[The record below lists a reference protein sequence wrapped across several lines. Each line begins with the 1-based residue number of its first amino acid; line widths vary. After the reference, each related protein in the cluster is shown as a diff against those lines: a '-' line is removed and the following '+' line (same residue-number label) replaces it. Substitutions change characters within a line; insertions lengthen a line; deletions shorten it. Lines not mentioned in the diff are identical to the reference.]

1 MTILNYLFLLLIEPI
16 KLMIEVIY
24 FHAYKITGNCALAI
38 VFLSLAVNLL
48 VLPLYNRADDLQ
60 LKAKAK
66 EDEVRPMAAHIKK
79 VFKGDE
85 KVMMLQAFYREMGYS
100 PINTLKSAV
109 SLILQIPFFM
119 AAYYFLSELKM
130 LHGISMGPIAD
141 LGKPDALLTF
151 GNMNINLLP
160 ILMTG
165 INVISSFI
173 YAGKQSVKD
182 KLKLIGMAL
191 VFLVLLYGSPS
202 GLVFYWTLNNVFSL
216 VKNIILCIRK
226 RSPEDTVKNT
236 NKPDKITN
244 AIFLISCGILAILT
258 GLMIPADVVSQ
269 NPAELINSYGTDLHS
284 PVLYLVSSVMI
295 AVGTFLIWIP
305 LFYYLLKEKAKKII
319 SVLLA
324 AMAAVGA
331 INYYVF
337 NKNFGFLT
345 KKIIYEQKMEFSVKD
360 MILNLLADLVLA
372 GLVVFVCI
380 RKKKLVRTGV
390 AILLAGVIFLAS
402 LPCIATAVFSAGYN
416 HTYHNS
422 PEDIK
427 ISMTTEGQNVVVIM
441 MDRMISAYIPYIF
454 NERPDVAAQ
463 FDGFTYYPNTIS
475 FGQYTNF
482 GSPAL
487 YGGYEYTPAAINAR
501 SDEMLVD
508 KHNES
513 LCVMP
518 QIFSDN
524 GWNVTVGDPSYAN
537 YNWIPD
543 VSIYDYN
550 ENIKA
555 YQMAGVL
562 NSRSQILVDCGEDFE
577 TRLNRNLFC
586 YGVMKILP
594 YVLQPMAYSEGA
606 YGYMNFAYDGYVDA
620 SYQGNSLHTQS
631 GYMESFI
638 QEKTVLDNLDDML
651 EITSDPTNC
660 FFMLANGTTH
670 EPTLLTEPDY
680 TPAVFVDNTEYD
692 NAHEDRFTVNG
703 VTMHMD
709 TSYLTYAAYECNMA
723 ACIALGEWFDY
734 LRENGLY
741 DNTRIII
748 VSDHGD
754 ERLTQFDDLL
764 VEDLRFDA
772 QSVNP
777 ILMVKDFGSMGFTVS
792 DVFMTNAD
800 TPLIAF
806 EGLVED
812 PVNPFT
818 GNLMT
823 GTDKTEDQLIYISDN
838 LNTLENS
845 GTQFEDPD
853 GYWLTVHDDIRDDD
867 NWALYDGAPY

>member
-319 SVLLA
+319 SVILA
-324 AMAAVGA
+324 TMAAVGA

-380 RKKKLVRTGV
+380 RKKKLVRNGV

-416 HTYHNS
+416 HSYHNS

-764 VEDLRFDA
+764 VEDLRFNA

-818 GNLMT
+818 GNPMT

>member
-319 SVLLA
+319 SVILA
-324 AMAAVGA
+324 TMAAVGA

-416 HTYHNS
+416 HSYHNS

-692 NAHEDRFTVNG
+692 IAHEDRFTVNG

-764 VEDLRFDA
+764 VEDLRFNA

-818 GNLMT
+818 GNPMT

>member
-1 MTILNYLFLLLIEPI
+1 
-16 KLMIEVIY
+16 MIEVIY

-319 SVLLA
+319 SVILA